1 MKEDIG
7 GNIVPLNATSNAYE
21 PCYIGKGLIAG
32 DNIVIGAMCHIGRMV
47 TIGDETRIQGST
59 YIADNTIIESN
70 VFIGPN
76 TTILNDKYPPSGD
89 KEKWA
94 PVTVCQNTVIGGG
107 STILPGITIGANAVL
122 GAGSV
127 LTKSIPKDEVWKGN
141 PATFHMQRKD
151 YEKKRG

>member
-1 MKEDIG
+1 MDEDIG
-7 GNIVPLNATSNAYE
+7 GKLVPLNATSNAYE
-21 PCYIGKGLIAG
+21 PCYIGKGLVVG
-32 DNIVIGAMCHIGRMV
+32 KNIVIGSMCHIGRTV
-47 TIGDETRIQGST
+47 TIGDDTRIQGST
-59 YIADNTIIESN
+59 YISDNTIIESN

-76 TTILNDKYPPSGD
+76 TTILNDKYPPSGN
-89 KEKWA
+89 KEKWE
-94 PVTVCQNTVIGGG
+94 PVTICQNTVIGGG
-107 STILPGITIGANAVL
+107 STILPGVIIGANSVL

>member
-1 MKEDIG
+1 MDEDIG
-7 GNIVPLNATSNAYE
+7 GKLVPLNATSNAYE
-21 PCYIGKGLIAG
+21 PCYIGKGLVVG
-32 DNIVIGAMCHIGRMV
+32 KNIVIGAMCHIGRTV
-47 TIGDETRIQGST
+47 TIGDGTRIQGST
-59 YIADNTIIESN
+59 YISDNTIIESN

-76 TTILNDKYPPSGD
+76 TTILNDKYPPSGN
-89 KEKWA
+89 KEKWK
-94 PVTVCQNTVIGGG
+94 PVTICQNTVIGGG
-107 STILPGITIGANAVL
+107 STILPGVIIGANSVL